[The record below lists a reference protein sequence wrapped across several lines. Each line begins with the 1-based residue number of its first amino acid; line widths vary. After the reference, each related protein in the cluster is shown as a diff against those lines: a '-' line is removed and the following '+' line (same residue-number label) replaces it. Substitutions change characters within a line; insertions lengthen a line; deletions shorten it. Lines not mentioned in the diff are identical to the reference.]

1 MRCNAIKVLLV
12 GVFLLVAS
20 TSSVLAAGPYVGFAG
35 GVSIFHEND
44 VKVSGFP
51 TVQASYDTG
60 YGFIANAGY
69 AFDGPR
75 LEAEFGY
82 KASTMKALSFNGN
95 SVTLPDND
103 IYVMSFMGNAY
114 YDIKNTSAFTPYI
127 GAGIGLVKGEFKAN
141 GSSDEFNVFG
151 YQMMI
156 GGAYKLNKNIS
167 LDLSYRFQGS
177 SDFSKDGTSISYMSS
192 NIFAGIRNSF

>member
-20 TSSVLAAGPYVGFAG
+20 TSSVLAAGPYVGVAG
-35 GVSIFHEND
+35 GVSIFHDND
-44 VKVSGFP
+44 VNVSGFP

-82 KASTMKALSFNGN
+82 KTSTMKKLTYNGI
-95 SVTLPDND
+95 SASLPDN
-103 IYVMSFMGNAY
+103 
-114 YDIKNTSAFTPYI
+114 
-127 GAGIGLVKGEFKAN
+127 E
-141 GSSDEFNVFG
+141 
-151 YQMMI
+151 I
-156 GGAYKLNKNIS
+156 GGAHV
-167 LDLSYRFQGS
+167 
-177 SDFSKDGTSISYMSS
+177 
-192 NIFAGIRNSF
+192 